1 MILGTPVYKLD
12 KEIMGCFFPVWAI
25 VTISLGAIAIIV
37 MIIVITKMWERIKF
51 FMFMHF
57 NILPNDDGP
66 ENLDE
71 IEFDAFVT
79 YRQAR

>member
-1 MILGTPVYKLD
+1 
-12 KEIMGCFFPVWAI
+12 MGCFFPVWAI